1 MQLSQ
6 TRVAAQPNTGEGR
19 VPSGLQTDAGPVA
32 LQSGDQLQLLQL
44 LMKKQQ
50 HQESLRQQQQQQQ
63 QENFRQQQAVPQQNQ
78 QQQQQHQVLLQLMLQ
93 SQNAAA
99 QSSHAVGIQSQQQF
113 VRPRAIKS
121 QQPIQAQP
129 ALPDLGMQQQ
139 RDAKVDQAAKL
150 TEFL

>member
-6 TRVAAQPNTGEGR
+6 TRVAAQPNAGEGR
-19 VPSGLQTDAGPVA
+19 VTSGLQADAGPVA
-32 LQSGDQLQLLQL
+32 LQSADQLQLLQL

-50 HQESLRQQQQQQQ
+50 QQESLRQQQ

-78 QQQQQHQVLLQLMLQ
+78 QQQQQALLQLILQ

-99 QSSHAVGIQSQQQF
+99 QSPHTVGIQSQQQF

-121 QQPIQAQP
+121 QQPVQSV
-129 ALPDLGMQQQ
+129 LPDLGMQQQ
-139 RDAKVDQAAKL
+139 RDVGKNDQAAKL
-150 TEFL
+150 TEFM